1 MALFNEA
8 PDLRIPAGQVPDD
21 LHQWVIDQGF
31 TIYSISTTNPF
42 TDVFLDPALDDT
54 ERATLAEQFN
64 LSFGRAQHG
73 LGRPGE
79 TDPEARLRYKSV
91 IDQCTALRL
100 QVETFQF
107 PTTGP
112 LPDRKDFGIRLPEQ
126 QAWQIRFAE
135 KDTAA
140 YPYDVYTFNNV
151 EVFVMTAIVDVEGAF
166 ASMITKVNTITRE
179 ADTRKNVIDVAG
191 TQTAARA
198 QAVIYLNAN
207 GCNGLEPL
215 LGP

>member
-1 MALFNEA
+1 MAAFNEA
-8 PDLRIPAGQVPDD
+8 PDLRIPAGQVPRD
-21 LHQWVIDQGF
+21 LNQWLTDQGF
-31 TIYSISTTNPF
+31 VVYSITRTQSF
-42 TDVFLDPALDDT
+42 TDVFLDPALTDT
-54 ERATLAEQFN
+54 ERTTLAEQFT

-100 QVETFQF
+100 QVESFQF

-112 LPDRKDFGIRLPEQ
+112 VGDRKDFGIRLPEQ

-135 KDTAA
+135 KDTAS
-140 YPYDVYTFNNV
+140 YPYDVYTFGNA
-151 EVFVMTAIVDVEGAF
+151 EVFSMTAIVDVEGAF
-166 ASMITKVNTITRE
+166 DSMITTVNTITRE
-179 ADTRKNVIDVAG
+179 ADTRKNVIDLAG
-191 TQTAARA
+191 TLTGARA

>member
-1 MALFNEA
+1 MTVFNEA
-8 PDLRIPAGQVPDD
+8 PDLRIPAGQVPRD
-21 LHQWVIDQGF
+21 LSQWLTDQGLV
-31 TIYSISTTNPF
+31 ILSISRTKSF
-42 TDVFLDPALDDT
+42 TDVFLNPPLVDS
-54 ERATLAEQFN
+54 ERTTLAEQFN

-100 QVETFQF
+100 QSEAFIF

-112 LPDRKDFGIRLPEQ
+112 GPDRKDFGITLAEQ

-140 YPYDVYTFNNV
+140 YPYDVYTFGNA
-151 EVFVMTAIVDVEGAF
+151 EVFSMVDAVAVEGAF
-166 ASMITKVNTITRE
+166 NSMITKVNSITRE
-179 ADTRKNVIDVAG
+179 ADTRKKVIDQAG

-198 QAVIYLNAN
+198 QAVIYLNGN
-207 GCNGLEPL
+207 GCDGLEPL

>member
-1 MALFNEA
+1 MTVFNEA
-8 PDLRIPAGQVPDD
+8 PDLRIPAGQVPRD
-21 LHQWVIDQGF
+21 LSQWLTDQGLV
-31 TIYSISTTNPF
+31 ILSISRNKSF
-42 TDVFLDPALDDT
+42 TDVFLNPPLVDS
-54 ERATLAEQFN
+54 ERTTLADQFN

-73 LGRPGE
+73 LGRVGE

-100 QVETFQF
+100 QVESFQF

-112 LPDRKDFGIRLPEQ
+112 LPDRKDFGIRLAEQ

-135 KDTAA
+135 KDTAS
-140 YPYDVYTFNNV
+140 YPYDVYTLGNG

-166 ASMITKVNTITRE
+166 DSMITTVNAITRE
-179 ADTRKNVIDVAG
+179 ADTRKNVIDLAG